1 MKIQIKILSIL
12 LILAGAASVAEA
24 ADESADEKQQLIDI
38 MKTVDLVSLDKDV
51 PFCQAFYEDF
61 RQQRNIEHIQP
72 IVKADR
78 YDDPALRPYQ
88 ERCPKLD
95 FRLSR
100 EFLVRGIDVS
110 SLPEDYFEGDVGI
123 PIYGVGNFQ
132 LYKVDIDN
140 NPEDG
145 EELVFYYEGER
156 VEDRRLKWDGTL
168 TVDEITLP
176 EARAYHVLDLDA
188 CKIIYGAGFNRGGS
202 AKWTRN
208 GIIRYKGKNA
218 IYTLESWGGTEQPSY
233 HFLEL
238 WMYSEKLKRMAPVCA
253 YANLHQ
259 ER

>member
-88 ERCPKLD
+88 EECPELEMHKTIALEPRD
-95 FRLSR
+95 IELGGEPKDEADAEARAV
-100 EFLVRGIDVS
+100 EINYGIN
-110 SLPEDYFEGDVGI
+110 
-123 PIYGVGNFQ
+123 NFQ

-140 NPEDG
+140 HPVNGDEY
-145 EELVFYYEGER
+145 LIYYEGEFDQKSNKTYLANR
-156 VEDRRLKWDGTL
+156 VYQIIDLADCRIVDG
-168 TVDEITLP
+168 V
-176 EARAYHVLDLDA
+176 YV
-188 CKIIYGAGFNRGGS
+188 NRGGS

-218 IYTLESWGGTEQPSY
+218 IYILESWGGTEQPSY

-253 YANLHQ
+253 YANLRQ